1 VPATLAVGR
10 VASWRTR
17 YKLAATSIAFAI
29 AGCIWVITTW
39 LVFVAQIQ
47 SGS

>member
-17 YKLAATSIAFAI
+17 YTLAVAI
-29 AGCIWVITTW
+29 ITFVIVSCIWVIITW